1 MKNRKNG
8 GFIGVSAPDTIRP
21 DNALG
26 VISNDE
32 ILNAR
37 TKGFNSPEFISR
49 YPEEPDYALVTGQ
62 PFGADAYD
70 PYYKYVFG
78 GDYAP
83 LSNATITSDQTNK
96 WNAYLE
102 TWTDDD
108 SRSCGATMFHQS
120 NYFWSNRFV
129 GDMDHSLTVNDTAIL
144 RLGTGAFTVEFWYK
158 RAHRNAVT
166 RYFLSKGNTT
176 GPTGWQ
182 IGINSSFQIFYSD
195 VSTTTTA
202 NYALKNDVWYH
213 VAIVREGTGAGQ
225 LKIYINGT
233 IMGTGTSASNFTQTD
248 PMYVGGARDNAS
260 GTRLAGWLTD
270 LRVSNVAVYTANT
283 VPPVRALTNTPETVY
298 SILSTD
304 TTLGL
309 EGPLWQAQ
317 GHTVSITNTR
327 IPRMTD
333 VPIKYTDPARQ
344 ASQFYDGV
352 ANYFYPSYPNLTTGD
367 MTMETWVL
375 LDSFGGNTTPIF
387 VVGTGAAGRNYG
399 IFLNHTGNGLSIMVP
414 NPANNANVL
423 ITRQGDLGTGNI
435 RGGLWTGTG
444 QLSTGKWHHIAF
456 TRNSLTNNVTVFLN
470 GNIKS
475 QTNIGTVNFQPAAV
489 GNTYIAT
496 SFDPGH
502 TNFRGWIAG
511 AAVFDHLRYTANFTP
526 TLLAPTLDSG
536 TLFNLNF
543 NNDAAPTV
551 RYPVLGNVTPN
562 IRVTGRTTG
571 GSPRL
576 DGFHTPGTTVALR
589 ANVSPNMYHP
599 GRAEVNGLLT
609 YKNLAS
615 YHVGDARYGVV
626 YTTQKST
633 DTSLDLGTDPFTI
646 EAWIYVERT
655 GTGGN
660 MGIAGKGSSAS
671 TTGYSF
677 EYNTVTTNRLTFRHG
692 ATVITATTGS
702 IVPYTWNHV
711 VAQRTTTGTND
722 FHMFVNGRVANVS
735 TVSTNLTAVTEPQY
749 ILHGRSAATIN
760 PFRGKVNNFRIS
772 KQARYP
778 TSSTLG
784 TKTFTPSLLPFTSDA
799 NTSILLYNTFW
810 NDKSTVNYLDVGQY
824 HYSMHQVQAVSM
836 QQGVNVGTHKNW
848 SVAFNDNA
856 NGLRIYSSTNNSDAL
871 DAVSSDFAFGTSD
884 FTWEVFACRKW
895 RFNAQNQNTS
905 GYIWNCKRISTPDDD
920 SLAIYVNP
928 MGRICVD
935 YGDGTRSNTI
945 IMSRTNI
952 GATSDKWYHIVLQR
966 VNNNL
971 ALYVNGIKEA
981 EKVFTTNI
989 LCRNTT
995 PCVGTQGTTAVA
1007 GQQSNSWYG
1016 FLSNLRVHKGKAFY
1030 AIGGENPARFKVP
1043 LEPLNGYDPTCVLLT
1058 FNNPAIVDMAA
1069 GSRNKGAKLIYSDY
1083 PTGTG
1088 HSNYHV
1094 SPFSPFK
1101 DKPANWRYSYG
1112 ETGEYNSYH
1121 NHQGVGIGVQNGTYG
1136 LETHWMGQ
1144 GETPFTIEFW
1154 YWQVK
1159 TAIAT
1164 AYYPHIFRSATDAG
1178 TWKGIMLVT
1187 NTTATQIA
1195 DRYGAISLRTF
1206 TDTAANNILSGN
1218 QFSYSLT
1225 GAFVHVALV
1234 CDPEAT
1240 ANKYAIFVNGIL
1252 RSWSGLGGQFT
1263 NDLGGYPLEFQE
1275 SAQNIIITKRAKYST
1290 YQPIIS
1296 SNENINVPGLFEI
1309 SDAPIEAFTAYQPIC
1324 NNIQPQIGLSGQ
1336 STKQTRGSTIKYVP
1350 EIGKFG
1356 TGSTVLQQ
1364 QDVQNAGG
1372 YWDTTTP
1379 PHAFQTPDRIYFG
1392 DSARSGSNTP
1402 KDLFM
1407 GENYGDFTVE
1417 GWFAWRGAAN
1427 PNDKYIFE
1435 IANSFALR
1443 LMNGVYNI
1451 RWGNN
1456 DAYSYNITGVTHAS
1470 TSTNIVFDH
1479 IVLQYRGGNFMI
1491 FINGILVYTFGSS
1504 RVVTTA
1510 DPIAPATSYT
1520 RQDSFVD
1527 TTAYIVFGTDAEN
1540 TGTKTFRGYMQD
1552 LRLTRLA
1559 RYDVRSINGQS
1570 VMVHRG
1576 TTTPALPTKPLIAP
1590 INVT

>member
-8 GFIGVSAPDTIRP
+8 GFIGVGAPDTIRP
-21 DNALG
+21 EAGIG
-26 VISNDE
+26 VISTDE
-32 ILNAR
+32 YLNAR
-37 TKGFNSPEFISR
+37 TEGFNSPEFISK
-49 YPEEPDYALVTGQ
+49 YPEIPTYTTVAGQ
-62 PFGADAYD
+62 PFGSDAYD
-70 PYYKYVFG
+70 PYYNYVFG

-83 LSNATITSDQTNK
+83 LANTSISTDQTNK

-102 TWTDDD
+102 TWTDDLTRYC
-108 SRSCGATMFHQS
+108 SATMFHQS
-120 NYFWSNRFV
+120 NYFWSNRFS
-129 GDMDHSLTVNDTAIL
+129 GDMDHSLTVTDTPIL
-144 RLGTGAFTVEFWYK
+144 RFGTGAFTVEFWYK

-166 RYFLSKGNTT
+166 RYILSKGNTT

-182 IGINSSFQIFYSD
+182 IGINTSFQIFYSD
-195 VSTTTTA
+195 VNTTTTA

-248 PMYVGGARDNAS
+248 PMYVGGARNNAS
-260 GTRLAGWLTD
+260 GSRLAGWFTD

-309 EGPLWQAQ
+309 EGTQWQAQ

-344 ASQFYDGV
+344 ASHFYDGV

-475 QTNIGTVNFQPAAV
+475 QTNIGTVNFQPAAT
-489 GNTYIAT
+489 GSTYIAT

-511 AAVFDHLRYTANFTP
+511 AAVHNSLKYTANFTP
-526 TLLAPTLDSG
+526 TLIAPALTGG

-543 NNDAAPTV
+543 NNDNAPTMY
-551 RYPVLGNVTPN
+551 YPALGNVTPN

-589 ANVSPNMYHP
+589 ANVATDMYHP
-599 GRAEVNGLLT
+599 GRVEENNLLS
-609 YKNLAS
+609 YQNLAS
-615 YHVGDARYGVV
+615 YNNGDTKYGVV
-626 YTTQKST
+626 YTTQKPS

-646 EAWIYVERT
+646 EAWIYPERI
-655 GTGGN
+655 GTGNSG
-660 MGIAGKGSSAS
+660 GIAGKGSSAS

-677 EYNTVTTNRLTFRHG
+677 EYQSVTANRLTFRHG

-702 IVPYTWNHV
+702 VIPYTWNHV
-711 VAQRTTTGTND
+711 VAQRTSTGTND

-749 ILHGRSAATIN
+749 ILHGRSAATIS
-760 PFRGKVNNFRIS
+760 PFRGKINNFRIS
-772 KQARYP
+772 KVARYP

-784 TKTFTPSLLPFTSDA
+784 TKTFTPSLQPFTSDA
-799 NTSILLYNTFW
+799 NTSILLYNNFW
-810 NDKSTVNYLDVGQY
+810 SDKSVVPYLDVGQY
-824 HYSMHQVQAVSM
+824 SYSIFSTQQSVY

-848 SVAFNDNA
+848 SVAFNDHST
-856 NGLRIYSSTNNSDAL
+856 GLRIYSSTNSSDAL
-871 DAVSSDFAFGTSD
+871 DAVSSDFAFGTGD
-884 FTWEVFACRKW
+884 FTWEVFAAKNY
-895 RFNAQNQNTS
+895 RFNTFNSNTS
-905 GYIWNCKRISTPDDD
+905 NYIWNCKRINTPDDD
-920 SLAIYVNP
+920 SLAIYANP

-935 YGDGTRSNTI
+935 YGDGTRARTI

-952 GATSDKWYHIVLQR
+952 GATSNKWYHIVLQR
-966 VNNNL
+966 AGGKL
-971 ALYVNGIKEA
+971 ALYINGVKEA
-981 EKVFTTNI
+981 EKLFTTDI

-995 PCVGTQGTTAVA
+995 PCIGTQGSLAAA
-1007 GQQSNSWYG
+1007 GQASNSWRG

-1030 AIGGENPARFKVP
+1030 AVGGDNPARFEVP
-1043 LEPLNGYDPTCVLLT
+1043 TERLSGNDPTCVLLT
-1058 FNNPAIVDMAA
+1058 FNNPALVDMSA
-1069 GSRNKGAKLIYSDY
+1069 GGRNKGAKLIFSDSINA
-1083 PTGTG
+1083 GASG
-1088 HSNYHV
+1088 HYEYYI
-1094 SPFSPFK
+1094 SPFSPFRDAPK
-1101 DKPANWRYSYG
+1101 NWRYSFG
-1112 ETGEYNSYH
+1112 ETGEYNR
-1121 NHQGVGIGVQNGTYG
+1121 NTQQGLGIGHTNANYG

-1154 YWQVK
+1154 YYQVR

-1164 AYYPHIFRSATDAG
+1164 GYYPSIFRSG
-1178 TWKGIMLVT
+1178 TEASAWKGIQIAA
-1187 NTTATQIA
+1187 NCTATQAA

-1206 TDTAANNILSGN
+1206 TDTAANNTLSGN
-1218 QFSYSLT
+1218 QYSYSAT

-1263 NDLGGYPLEFQE
+1263 NDLGGFVLDFRD
-1275 SAQNIIITKRAKYST
+1275 SAQNIIISKRAKYST
-1290 YQPIIS
+1290 YQPIIGS
-1296 SNENINVPGLFEI
+1296 IENPGVPDLFEI
-1309 SDAPIEAFTAYQPIC
+1309 SNAPIDTFTAYQPIC
-1324 NNIQPQIGLSGQ
+1324 NDLQPQVGISGH
-1336 STKQTRGSTIKYVP
+1336 SAKQVLGSTIKYVP
-1350 EIGKFG
+1350 EISKFG
-1356 TGSTVLQQ
+1356 TGSTVFQQ
-1364 QDVQNAGG
+1364 QDVQNSGG
-1372 YWDTTTP
+1372 YWNATTP
-1379 PHAFQTPDRIYFG
+1379 PHAFQTPDRILIGETAITGNNSPF
-1392 DSARSGSNTP
+1392 DMWSGL
-1402 KDLFM
+1402 DY
-1407 GENYGDFTVE
+1407 EDFTIE
-1417 GWFAWRGAAN
+1417 GWYAWRGAAN

-1435 IANSFALR
+1435 LANSFGLR
-1443 LMNGVYNI
+1443 LMNGVYNV
-1451 RWGNN
+1451 RWNNN
-1456 DAYSYNITGVTHAS
+1456 DAYSYNLGVSHTS

-1479 IVLQYRGGNFMI
+1479 IVIQNRGGNFMI
-1491 FINGILVYTFGSS
+1491 FINGILVYNFGIS
-1504 RVVTTA
+1504 RVTTAA

-1520 RQDSFVD
+1520 RQDNYSG
-1527 TTAYIVFGTDAEN
+1527 AQIVFGSDSEG

-1552 LRLTRLA
+1552 IRLTRLA
-1559 RYDVRSINGQS
+1559 RYDVRSVNGQS

-1576 TTTPALPTKPLIAP
+1576 TLIPALPDKPLIAP